1 MKMKKIWAIICL
13 IWLTLIPV
21 AQAQTTNI
29 QTATF
34 AGGCFWCM
42 EEPFDVV
49 DGVIS
54 TTSGYTGGEVANPT
68 YKQVSAGQTG
78 HAEAV
83 QIKYDAAKVSY
94 EQLLTIFWR
103 NIDPTVENR
112 QFCDVGTQ
120 YRSAIFYH
128 NKRQQELATQS
139 KQEVEKK
146 LQTKVYTQITSATSF
161 YPAEEYHQDYY
172 QKNKFLYKFYR
183 SRCGRDRRLR
193 EIWGDG

>member
-1 MKMKKIWAIICL
+1 MKKICAIICL

-83 QIKYDAAKVSY
+83 QIKYDAAKVNY
-94 EQLLTIFWR
+94 QQLLAIFWR

-128 NKRQQELATQS
+128 NQRQQELATKS

-146 LQTKVYTQITSATSF
+146 LQTKVYTQITLATSF

-193 EIWGDG
+193 EIWGNR